1 MVEKLVKDV
10 KGNGIWAV
18 AELTWLDEEIHVNV
32 DISLHK
38 YKGFYNILLM
48 CFKNHM
54 SFHHI
59 WSLIMLST

>member
-38 YKGFYNILLM
+38 YKVCDGV
-48 CFKNHM
+48 
-54 SFHHI
+54 
-59 WSLIMLST
+59 